1 MNENEKLEKVK
12 EIILDECQ
20 KAGVVVDRI
29 ILFGSRARGDNR
41 EDSDFDIY
49 VIIDD
54 DLEFSD
60 IMNIFLKIKRG
71 LAKLHISNDVIIRSR
86 DIFEKNKTCIG
97 FISYYV
103 NKEGMNIWK
112 KIPLN
117 SPFNKGGNKK
127 GGFWKEVK
135 KVKQGERRV

>member
-1 MNENEKLEKVK
+1 MNDNEKLEKIK

-60 IMNIFLKIKRG
+60 IMNIFIKIKRG

-103 NKEGMNIWK
+103 NKEGINIWK
-112 KIPLN
+112 KT
-117 SPFNKGGNKK
+117 
-127 GGFWKEVK
+127 
-135 KVKQGERRV
+135 